1 MKKIITVI
9 VILVLTPFIVRPSNV
24 TELYAPFHDEQHLLI
39 TVIMPKP
46 DDLEF
51 LELVWPTWF
60 TRFLASQHEFDFV
73 SNYENNQ
80 STLQLILAAL
90 FYHEENDS
98 DKPAV
103 EYVMTIAQLSL
114 DKGSAIDN
122 VAGYG
127 LAALHEAVLFNS
139 ISATKFLVNNRA
151 DCNVL
156 ISRPGK
162 PIDGM
167 TALEM
172 AEFLKVQKD
181 KDRTEIIAYLKSHGC
196 NKSKP

>member
-1 MKKIITVI
+1 MKKIIAIAV
-9 VILVLTPFIVRPSNV
+9 VFVLIPFMARPSNV
-24 TELYAPFHDEQHLLI
+24 AELYAPFHDEQNLLI

-51 LELVWPTWF
+51 FELTWPTWF

-80 STLQLILAAL
+80 SSLQLILAAL
-90 FYHEENDS
+90 FDHEENGS
-98 DKPAV
+98 DKADV
-103 EYVMTIAQLSL
+103 EYVLSIAKLSL
-114 DKGSAIDN
+114 DQGSAIDN
-122 VAGYG
+122 VAAYG

-139 ISATKFLVNNRA
+139 IFATKFLVNNRA

-181 KDRTEIIAYLKSHGC
+181 KDRTEIIAYLKSQEC
-196 NKSKP
+196 NKS